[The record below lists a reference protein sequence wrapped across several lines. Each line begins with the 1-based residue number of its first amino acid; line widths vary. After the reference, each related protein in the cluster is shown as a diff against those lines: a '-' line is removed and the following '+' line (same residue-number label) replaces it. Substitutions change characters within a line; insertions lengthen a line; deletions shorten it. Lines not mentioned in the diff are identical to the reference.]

1 MAPPYATFLLLLIPA
16 PAHGA
21 ASGYWIS
28 YQGSTDCGTNRQAA
42 YELRPDW
49 CTYVDPN
56 VYIKAT
62 CASEHDAH
70 GTFVQ
75 YSDSACSVLAYTH
88 PTSCSASTFA
98 TPSNACNDWTSGT
111 RLTSTSTSYRA
122 PSCFRKSGASDSF
135 QFWCTRPHY
144 EAETSTAYWG
154 LQSYHTFYVPSQ
166 NGGGDYR
173 EMIMMTPP
181 NKGLGDSLTAA
192 VLALYG
198 RSVSRMT
205 FAAQSCVLMAD
216 PYVSSMDAVVVC
228 PKGKRNN
235 NGELGWNSNGLPA
248 STEGITTDDT
258 VFIGLCLQFALH
270 HFDVPEEKAFAI
282 GFVSCRRFSN
292 PLPGHTHRKTDP
304 ERFSAPR

>member
-1 MAPPYATFLLLLIPA
+1 MHICRSQRLHQSDVRIRARRSRHLRSVFGLGLQRAGLYAP
-16 PAHGA
+16 
-21 ASGYWIS
+21 
-28 YQGSTDCGTNRQAA
+28 D
-42 YELRPDW
+42 ELFGKHL
-49 CTYVDPN
+49 CDP
-56 VYIKAT
+56 
-62 CASEHDAH
+62 
-70 GTFVQ
+70 VQ
-75 YSDSACSVLAYTH
+75 CLQRLDLGH
-88 PTSCSASTFA
+88 I
-98 TPSNACNDWTSGT
+98 SGT